1 MEESRTVDF
10 KLRDL
15 AKKSG
20 DERVADWQIQRL
32 LEGEKWR
39 NAQQMITERIG
50 GDPADARLS
59 ALREM
64 ARLTETRLGR
74 PDKAADFWRQVFQSN
89 KDDEDARR
97 ALLTAYEQNGKW
109 KEYVDV
115 LSLEVESI
123 PSDETIQRLAGLKK
137 LVAVMSQ
144 HLRQDAKVIALYAQI
159 LELDPQ
165 DREAQDALCQKYE
178 KMRKWPDLVELLR
191 TRADELEGPE
201 RLDMLMRIGRV
212 YLEKMRNQMDA
223 ITAFE
228 DVLVEDPDSVD
239 ALEALNELYEK
250 RRDWDNLIA
259 TRIRL
264 AERLEPADALASL
277 KELANYAAKKIR
289 RPNLTQQL
297 WEQILHTE
305 PSDLDAR
312 RALVSIYEQ
321 TKDWDSLASTLD
333 DLIGLVESDEER
345 ASLNLKL
352 GSVFQDRLNDHEQA
366 SVAWRGVLEADPSNR
381 RARDSYKKSLI
392 HLQAWDELSTFFI
405 GQGHGSELVRIL
417 EGQVGVQADEDSK
430 VALLFRATDLYID
443 ELEQTDKA
451 VRALER
457 ILQIDGSNQRAAKM
471 LEPMYREKK
480 DFRKLSSTLQVLLSH
495 ETDTDERVRL
505 MTQAAELAEIH
516 LRNPMAA
523 FDQLQNVV
531 HEAPNNREARDA
543 FLRLGSTLDQWGTV
557 HDVLVDALH
566 SLDDEADRIQVQL
579 TLGRILDEEMNV
591 QDDALNQYQN
601 VLDADASNMTA
612 LNAVESL
619 FGRSGRWYDL
629 LGILEQKSILL
640 DDEEEQL
647 TVMRQQARIYDE
659 QLSDAIAAI
668 DTYRAIL
675 SLRNTDSDA
684 LNALQRLLST
694 TEQYEDLRDILDLQ
708 LEIALESEEQEGV
721 VRHRLDLAE
730 ILLSHLGAVDDGLE
744 QLRLIINEEPQ
755 HPHAR
760 RVLESYLEHTE
771 GRQAAAQI
779 LEPLFVDEENWPAT
793 VRVLNIRL
801 DDVEDDESRSGLL
814 RQIGQLCLERTHDE
828 AGAFDAFSRL
838 YEADPTDE
846 DTLNTLCELAES
858 GERWSDVARLVEMAL
873 GEIEDEERISILLKR
888 LAGIYEHRMD
898 SLGMAVDAYRRALT
912 IRPSDISAMHEL
924 ARLFSAGQQ
933 WTELLEIYQQQLQ
946 FCDGADESLSIQFK
960 IAELFEDLLCDGQ
973 GAIAVYTAILETDES
988 NSRALTALARLY
1000 GNEEMFSELA
1010 ETYER
1015 QFACAEDSDR
1025 TAIQLKLAEVRE
1037 LKLGEGEQ
1045 ALEIYKRVVADEPEN
1060 IDARRALER
1069 LLLDPDLKGEAAAC
1083 LAPIYEQGNQWQD
1096 LAGTYEI
1103 RQELADDDAQ
1113 RVELLHKIAHLQLD
1127 EGQDAEG
1134 AFNTYARA
1142 FKIAPHDEPTVS
1154 RLDELADQLS
1164 FWSELSAVYAEA
1176 VYEISD
1182 VDIATA
1188 IHIRLADILAGRLD
1202 DLQSAREHYEIA
1214 LNNDESATHVIDA
1227 LETIYF
1233 KTEQWESLVSLLIR
1247 KVEATDD
1254 IESQKVYLFRVAGLF
1269 EEMLEDNERAIDA
1282 YRMVLDVDEKDQ
1294 RCLDAL
1300 ERLYLSLERWQ
1311 DYLDV
1316 LRQKADIADELDAK
1330 KSVLFTIARTFELQ
1344 LEDTVGAIDSYTQI
1358 IELDEGDFTALRS
1371 LDQLYET
1378 LEQWDDQK
1386 DIIELQ
1392 IAQLEDDSARL
1403 DLRFRLARLNE
1414 QKLGDVEV
1422 ALSEYAAI
1430 LEEAPSHQ
1438 QTLSSLEAMVRAG
1451 HEAPIAVGLL
1461 EACLQAQAE
1470 YARLVS
1476 VWQDFLAVSD
1486 DLDERIQVR
1495 VKIAQ
1500 TQDEYLGDAHAAFL
1514 AFGDAVREDATHIP
1528 AIDALEALASRLE
1541 LWIDYVTLLAEI
1553 VEAIPNELVAR
1564 DFYLRMARV
1573 YDEELKQ
1580 TEQAIAQF
1588 VRVLEIDPDYED
1600 ALAALDRLYLQ
1611 TESWQNLA
1619 DVLLMRIERV
1629 EPEDR
1634 VDLLMRLG
1642 LVYETHLNDFGQAL
1656 AVFRDVLAIRDAHQ
1670 EAIDGL
1676 ERLFAAGHEHIEI
1689 GELLEPVY
1697 VEQND
1702 FNKLNGLLETLL
1714 PYTTEGPDRGAAL
1727 HRLAVLNASELN
1739 APERA
1744 FDWYA
1749 DALRN
1754 EPADEDARGEFIKL
1768 AESTGR
1774 WADVANVFSG
1784 LLVDNS
1790 DPELSRSFSIELAGV
1805 YRDKLE
1811 DQAAARVVLE
1821 TTVTELDPSDVD
1833 ALSAL
1838 ADLYEADSD
1847 WTPLVDILIRLVE
1860 VTYDDSE
1867 RVSFL
1872 SKAGIVLQ
1880 DQLGDIG
1887 QATETFRAILDLDP
1901 VHAPTLERLV
1911 RIYRNEANW
1920 EALFDTYQRQLD
1932 GVESDAAKGELCAA
1946 MAVLASDELDRADD
1960 AIDLWNQALAASGEN
1975 AVALEA
1981 LETLYS
1987 SHESWREFVDVCER
2001 QLALLDEQ
2009 PERELALCSRLGQVL
2024 ADHLGRDSSAIEY
2037 YTRVLKLDGFHTE
2050 TFWALRE
2057 LYERTDDSEQL
2068 ANTIAQLLELLSE
2081 DDPRCLE
2088 LHRQLARVYQEQLDR
2103 PENSIGCWVNV
2114 LAFAAGDEEAIDQL
2128 EELYTA
2134 TESWRECVG
2143 ILEQK
2148 AENTADTYDRVSI
2161 LFRMAEMCQ
2170 EQLDD
2175 ADGSRRA
2182 YASILKVQ
2190 PNNIDAYEQLVSAYE
2205 TDEKWEELVQLLV
2218 GRLEFADDSYEQV
2231 ELYSRMAEIFE
2242 VKLESIEN
2250 AFVVLSQ
2257 AFETTLDDERFG
2269 GELARLAGA
2278 CDGWGPL
2285 IETYQNVIEKV
2296 GQTIESV
2303 PMRLRVASWWD
2314 EKFENAENAAIH
2326 YQHVLA
2332 IEPDNLEALSA
2343 LEVLLE
2349 RYESWEQTVEVLQRK
2364 VELTAEPDERKRAY
2378 EKMAQLLETQ
2388 LDRADEA
2395 VDAYRQAMLLDPSDI
2410 AVLDALE
2417 RLFTVRTRWED
2428 LIEIL
2433 NHQAQILTDDE
2444 QIMEKYLQIGE
2455 LWETRMHSP
2464 DRAIDAYRQ
2473 ALSLDDRCLD
2483 AMRALENLYM
2493 HQENWIECQDVLE
2506 LMLSTIEDIDRKVDI
2521 YHRLASLQRESMQ
2534 DVEGAVDTFRRIIG
2548 VRPGNVVAVE
2558 SLEAIFS
2565 EQDRWDEL
2573 VDLYS
2578 LHLQAIS
2585 DAEYVQTVRTLMGDI
2600 IRTKL
2605 QDAAQAIDV
2614 LLPILDLKAD
2624 DLPTVRTLAELYSEQ
2639 EEWSQAIEMMVK
2651 EVDLQDD
2658 NGVRVDRMYAIGQ
2671 IYHKKMG
2678 VLDSAEE
2685 WYRKGLDLDRNETRI
2700 LAALKSIHVERG
2712 EWNEAIQI
2720 LQMVEAASRQL
2731 EEKSQCFFEIGRIFE
2746 QHLDDKNMAID
2757 YCEQAIDL
2765 WPDNVEAAHIL
2776 IDVYWNDRQFARAEP
2791 LLDLLVEREANYEPQ
2806 VAQDLNFRL
2815 GRVAQELRKTE
2826 KSLLHYRRAYELDST
2841 HLPTLEGMGEILVEQ
2856 EDWDRA
2862 FKIYQTVLVHH
2873 RENLDEARTADIFNR
2888 QGIIKLSV
2896 GEKRKALDFF
2906 RKALDVDPQHR
2917 PSLLAVANIH
2927 EGRGDWEDVVHY
2939 KRRVVDLLEPGIER
2953 TETRVVIGDILGSKL
2968 NNPKAALEI
2977 YQSLLDEEPGSKM
2990 LLGKMLG
2997 LHELAK
3003 NWTAAVDTLT
3013 QLAELED
3020 NAARKAKYWC
3030 GVATIQQRYL
3040 EDRFLAVRSFDNALD
3055 ADPTMLRAFEAID
3068 QMLTEDRDY
3077 ERQDRYYRKMLKRA
3091 MESQLDDKLIFSLA
3105 KNLGEINRSRLK
3117 RFDEAAKAYKIALT
3131 RKPDDPGITQILAQ
3145 LYELDDDSSQA
3156 INQYQTLIQQD
3167 PKNIE
3172 NYRTLKRLYMEAD
3185 MLDEAWCVT
3194 QVLCFLDKASQEDRA
3209 FFEKYRNRT
3218 LRQMTKALDTGH
3230 WDVLK
3235 HPGKSSL
3242 MDLFFMKVA
3251 PHAMAPMSYT
3261 FKDAGVH
3268 KRKDLHDP
3276 NEKTPFNTVLNYV
3289 AQCLRTTRPECY
3301 KDPQNRPGLNVLNF
3315 NPPALAIG
3323 GDLSRGA
3330 RMQELAFMAAK
3341 QMTLM
3346 GAQHILSSFDTS
3358 YEHRKERLKTTVYTV
3373 MKLVNQ
3379 TANVK
3384 AHEDLLKDFAH
3395 TMQPAD
3401 LTALDKL
3408 IKKMSANPTQH
3419 LDVSNWLEGLEH
3431 TLNRVGLL
3439 FANDL
3444 QSAAA
3449 VLKTETGNF
3458 SRAATTDRV
3467 RELILFSISTEYFGL
3482 RKALGFSIDSQD

>member
-1 MEESRTVDF
+1 V
-10 KLRDL
+10 
-15 AKKSG
+15 
-20 DERVADWQIQRL
+20 
-32 LEGEKWR
+32 
-39 NAQQMITERIG
+39 
-50 GDPADARLS
+50 
-59 ALREM
+59 
-64 ARLTETRLGR
+64 
-74 PDKAADFWRQVFQSN
+74 
-89 KDDEDARR
+89 
-97 ALLTAYEQNGKW
+97 
-109 KEYVDV
+109 
-115 LSLEVESI
+115 
-123 PSDETIQRLAGLKK
+123 
-137 LVAVMSQ
+137 
-144 HLRQDAKVIALYAQI
+144 
-159 LELDPQ
+159 
-165 DREAQDALCQKYE
+165 
-178 KMRKWPDLVELLR
+178 
-191 TRADELEGPE
+191 
-201 RLDMLMRIGRV
+201 
-212 YLEKMRNQMDA
+212 
-223 ITAFE
+223 
-228 DVLVEDPDSVD
+228 
-239 ALEALNELYEK
+239 
-250 RRDWDNLIA
+250 
-259 TRIRL
+259 
-264 AERLEPADALASL
+264 
-277 KELANYAAKKIR
+277 
-289 RPNLTQQL
+289 
-297 WEQILHTE
+297 
-305 PSDLDAR
+305 
-312 RALVSIYEQ
+312 
-321 TKDWDSLASTLD
+321 
-333 DLIGLVESDEER
+333 
-345 ASLNLKL
+345 
-352 GSVFQDRLNDHEQA
+352 
-366 SVAWRGVLEADPSNR
+366 
-381 RARDSYKKSLI
+381 
-392 HLQAWDELSTFFI
+392 
-405 GQGHGSELVRIL
+405 
-417 EGQVGVQADEDSK
+417 
-430 VALLFRATDLYID
+430 
-443 ELEQTDKA
+443 
-451 VRALER
+451 
-457 ILQIDGSNQRAAKM
+457 
-471 LEPMYREKK
+471 
-480 DFRKLSSTLQVLLSH
+480 
-495 ETDTDERVRL
+495 
-505 MTQAAELAEIH
+505 
-516 LRNPMAA
+516 
-523 FDQLQNVV
+523 
-531 HEAPNNREARDA
+531 
-543 FLRLGSTLDQWGTV
+543 
-557 HDVLVDALH
+557 
-566 SLDDEADRIQVQL
+566 
-579 TLGRILDEEMNV
+579 
-591 QDDALNQYQN
+591 
-601 VLDADASNMTA
+601 
-612 LNAVESL
+612 
-619 FGRSGRWYDL
+619 
-629 LGILEQKSILL
+629 
-640 DDEEEQL
+640 
-647 TVMRQQARIYDE
+647 
-659 QLSDAIAAI
+659 
-668 DTYRAIL
+668 
-675 SLRNTDSDA
+675 
-684 LNALQRLLST
+684 
-694 TEQYEDLRDILDLQ
+694 
-708 LEIALESEEQEGV
+708 
-721 VRHRLDLAE
+721 
-730 ILLSHLGAVDDGLE
+730 
-744 QLRLIINEEPQ
+744 
-755 HPHAR
+755 
-760 RVLESYLEHTE
+760 
-771 GRQAAAQI
+771 
-779 LEPLFVDEENWPAT
+779 
-793 VRVLNIRL
+793 
-801 DDVEDDESRSGLL
+801 
-814 RQIGQLCLERTHDE
+814 
-828 AGAFDAFSRL
+828 
-838 YEADPTDE
+838 
-846 DTLNTLCELAES
+846 
-858 GERWSDVARLVEMAL
+858 
-873 GEIEDEERISILLKR
+873 
-888 LAGIYEHRMD
+888 
-898 SLGMAVDAYRRALT
+898 
-912 IRPSDISAMHEL
+912 
-924 ARLFSAGQQ
+924 
-933 WTELLEIYQQQLQ
+933 
-946 FCDGADESLSIQFK
+946 
-960 IAELFEDLLCDGQ
+960 
-973 GAIAVYTAILETDES
+973 
-988 NSRALTALARLY
+988 
-1000 GNEEMFSELA
+1000 
-1010 ETYER
+1010 
-1015 QFACAEDSDR
+1015 
-1025 TAIQLKLAEVRE
+1025 
-1037 LKLGEGEQ
+1037 
-1045 ALEIYKRVVADEPEN
+1045 
-1060 IDARRALER
+1060 
-1069 LLLDPDLKGEAAAC
+1069 
-1083 LAPIYEQGNQWQD
+1083 
-1096 LAGTYEI
+1096 
-1103 RQELADDDAQ
+1103 
-1113 RVELLHKIAHLQLD
+1113 
-1127 EGQDAEG
+1127 
-1134 AFNTYARA
+1134 
-1142 FKIAPHDEPTVS
+1142 
-1154 RLDELADQLS
+1154 
-1164 FWSELSAVYAEA
+1164 
-1176 VYEISD
+1176 
-1182 VDIATA
+1182 
-1188 IHIRLADILAGRLD
+1188 
-1202 DLQSAREHYEIA
+1202 
-1214 LNNDESATHVIDA
+1214 
-1227 LETIYF
+1227 
-1233 KTEQWESLVSLLIR
+1233 
-1247 KVEATDD
+1247 
-1254 IESQKVYLFRVAGLF
+1254 
-1269 EEMLEDNERAIDA
+1269 
-1282 YRMVLDVDEKDQ
+1282 
-1294 RCLDAL
+1294 
-1300 ERLYLSLERWQ
+1300 
-1311 DYLDV
+1311 
-1316 LRQKADIADELDAK
+1316 
-1330 KSVLFTIARTFELQ
+1330 
-1344 LEDTVGAIDSYTQI
+1344 
-1358 IELDEGDFTALRS
+1358 
-1371 LDQLYET
+1371 
-1378 LEQWDDQK
+1378 
-1386 DIIELQ
+1386 
-1392 IAQLEDDSARL
+1392 
-1403 DLRFRLARLNE
+1403 
-1414 QKLGDVEV
+1414 
-1422 ALSEYAAI
+1422 
-1430 LEEAPSHQ
+1430 
-1438 QTLSSLEAMVRAG
+1438 
-1451 HEAPIAVGLL
+1451 
-1461 EACLQAQAE
+1461 
-1470 YARLVS
+1470 RLVS

-1495 VKIAQ
+1495 VKIAH

-1514 AFGDAVREDATHIP
+1514 AYGDAVREDSTHSP
-1528 AIDALEALASRLE
+1528 AVEALEALASRLE
-1541 LWIDYVTLLAEI
+1541 LWTDYVRLLEEI

-1573 YDEELKQ
+1573 FDEELKQ

-1600 ALAALDRLYLQ
+1600 ALVSLDRLYLQ
-1611 TESWQNLA
+1611 TEAWQNLA

-1642 LVYETHLNDFGQAL
+1642 LVYERHLNDPAQAL
-1656 AVFRDVLAIRDAHQ
+1656 TIFRDVLAIRDAHQ

-1676 ERLFAAGHEHIEI
+1676 ERLFAAGHSHIEI

-1697 VEQND
+1697 LEQSD
-1702 FNKLNGLLETLL
+1702 FTKLNGLLETLL
-1714 PYTTEGPDRGAAL
+1714 PYTASGPDRSAAL
-1727 HRLAVLNASELN
+1727 HRLASLNASELN

-1754 EPADEDARGEFIKL
+1754 EASDEDARVEFIKL

-1774 WADVANVFSG
+1774 WTDVASVFSG

-1790 DPELSRSFSIELAGV
+1790 DPELSRSFSIELASV
-1805 YRDKLE
+1805 YRDRLQ
-1811 DQAAARVVLE
+1811 DQAAARAVLE
-1821 TTVTELDPSDVD
+1821 TTVTDLDPSDVD

-1847 WTPLVDILIRLVE
+1847 WTALVDILIRLVE
-1860 VTYDDSE
+1860 VTYDDTE

-1872 SKAGIVLQ
+1872 SKAGIVLE
-1880 DQLGDIG
+1880 DKLDDTA
-1887 QATETFRAILDLDP
+1887 QATESFCAILELDP
-1901 VHAPTLERLV
+1901 VHGPTLERLV
-1911 RIYRNEANW
+1911 RIYQNEENW
-1920 EALFDTYQRQLD
+1920 ASLFDTYQRKLET
-1932 GVESDAAKGELCAA
+1932 VETDSAKGALCAA
-1946 MAVLASDELDRADD
+1946 MASLASEKLDRADD
-1960 AIDLWNQALAASGEN
+1960 AIDLWNQALAASGED
-1975 AVALEA
+1975 ARALEA
-1981 LETLYS
+1981 LENLYAA
-1987 SHESWREFVDVCER
+1987 HESWREFVDVCER

-2024 ADHLGRDSSAIEY
+2024 GEHLGRDTAAIDY
-2037 YTRVLKLDGFHTE
+2037 YARVLKLDGFHTE

-2103 PENSIGCWVNV
+2103 PENAIGCWVNV

-2175 ADGSRRA
+2175 TDGSRRA

-2205 TDEKWEELVQLLV
+2205 AYEKWEELVQLLV

-2231 ELYSRMAEIFE
+2231 ELYSRTAEIFE
-2242 VKLESIEN
+2242 VKLESVEN

-2257 AFETTLDDERFG
+2257 AFEATLDDERFG

-2278 CDGWGPL
+2278 SDGWGPL

-2314 EKFENAENAAIH
+2314 DKFQNAENAAIH
-2326 YQHVLA
+2326 YQHVLT

-2349 RYESWEQTVEVLQRK
+2349 RYESWEQTVDILQRK

-2378 EKMAQLLETQ
+2378 EKMARILETQ

-2410 AVLDALE
+2410 TVLDALE

-2464 DRAIDAYRQ
+2464 DRAIDGYRQ
-2473 ALSLDDRCLD
+2473 ALSLDDKCLD
-2483 AMRALENLYM
+2483 AMRALENLYL

-2506 LMLSTIEDIDRKVDI
+2506 LMLSTIEDTDRKVDV
-2521 YHRLASLQRESMQ
+2521 YHRLARLQRESMQ
-2534 DVEGAVDTFRRIIG
+2534 DIEGAVDTFRRIIG

-2558 SLEAIFS
+2558 SLEAILS

-2573 VDLYS
+2573 VDVYS

-2605 QDAAQAIDV
+2605 GDTTQAIEV
-2614 LLPILDLKAD
+2614 LLPILEVQVDH
-2624 DLPTVRTLAELYSEQ
+2624 LPTVRTLAELYLEQ
-2639 EEWSQAIEMMVK
+2639 EDWTQAVDMMVK

-2658 NGVRVDRMYAIGQ
+2658 NGVRVERMYSIGQ
-2671 IYHKKMG
+2671 IFQGEMG

-2720 LQMVEAASRQL
+2720 LQMVEAASREL

-2746 QHLDDKNMAID
+2746 QHLDDNTMAID

-2765 WPDNVEAAHIL
+2765 WPDNVEAAQIL
-2776 IDVYWNDRQFARAEP
+2776 IDVYWNDQQFARAEP
-2791 LLDLLVEREANYEPQ
+2791 LLDLLIAREANYEPH

-2888 QGIIKLSV
+2888 QGVIKLSV

-2917 PSLLAVANIH
+2917 SSLLAVADIH
-2927 EGRGDWEDVVHY
+2927 ESRGDWEDVVHY
-2939 KRRVVDLLEPGIER
+2939 KRRLVDLLDPGIER
-2953 TETRVVIGDILGSKL
+2953 TETLVLVGDILGSKL
-2968 NNPKAALEI
+2968 NNTKAALEI

-3020 NAARKAKYWC
+3020 NSARKAKYWC

-3055 ADPTMLRAFEAID
+3055 ADPSMLRAFEAID

-3145 LYELDDDSSQA
+3145 LYELDDDSSKA
-3156 INQYQTLIQQD
+3156 ITQYQTLIQQD

-3172 NYRTLKRLYMEAD
+3172 SYRTLKRLYMEAD

-3194 QVLCFLDKASQEDRA
+3194 QVLCFLNKASPEDRT

-3218 LRQMTKALDTGH
+3218 LRQITKALDTGH
-3230 WDVLK
+3230 WDVLR
-3235 HPGKSSL
+3235 HPTKSAL

-3251 PHAMAPMSYT
+3251 PHAMAPMSYG

-3289 AQCLRTTRPECY
+3289 AQCLRTARPDCY
-3301 KDPQNRPGLNVLNF
+3301 KDPQNRSGLNVLNF
-3315 NPPALAIG
+3315 NPPALAVG
-3323 GDLSRGA
+3323 GELSRGA

-3346 GAQHILSSFDTS
+3346 GAQHIISSFDTS

-3384 AHEDLLKDFAH
+3384 AHEDLLKDFSH

-3449 VLKTETGNF
+3449 VLKTETGSF
-3458 SRAATTDRV
+3458 SRAETTDRV

-3482 RKALGFSIDSQD
+3482 RKALGFSIDTQD